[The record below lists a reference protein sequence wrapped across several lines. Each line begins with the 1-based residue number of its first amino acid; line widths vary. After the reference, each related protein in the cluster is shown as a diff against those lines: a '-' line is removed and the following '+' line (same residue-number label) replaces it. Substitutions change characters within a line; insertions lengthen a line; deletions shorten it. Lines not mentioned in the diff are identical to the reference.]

1 MNSTPDIG
9 VPKPR
14 RTGPF
19 GPAGEIVPRNQS
31 VVKLSAEDSMLAAFE
46 RLCDDGF
53 NQAPVVEG
61 SRCLG
66 VLRFFSAVQGLM
78 QEQWFRDKFATLK
91 VRNFVDLNP
100 RYIGVDD
107 WVDIGFDWQQDDL
120 ALVGT
125 PDALEGIVTATDI
138 LRRLTDYAQAFVHL
152 EGIEHDTRE
161 LLELALPLPASE
173 EAVLAAFVDGPRP
186 IKSLKS
192 YDECEFWQYALIF
205 GREATFAQ
213 LQDFCI
219 WDRGPLVNRLKRVST
234 IRNTLLHFRGRATD
248 REVSELEQ
256 FARHAASALARAR
269 EKMKT
274 RTTAAAVDTP
284 NAERVG

>member
-1 MNSTPDIG
+1 MAPTPNRSAQA
-9 VPKPR
+9 PR

-31 VVKLSAEDSMLAAFE
+31 IVKLSAEDSMLAAFE

-61 SRCLG
+61 NKCLG

-78 QEQWFRDKFATLK
+78 QEQWFRDKLATLK

-100 RYIGVDD
+100 RYIGADD

-120 ALVGT
+120 ALVGR
-125 PDALEGIVTATDI
+125 PDDLKGIVTATDI

-152 EGIEHDTRE
+152 EAIEHDTRE

-173 EAVLAAFVDGPRP
+173 DAVLAAFVEGPRP

-192 YDECEFWQYALIF
+192 YDECEFWQYGLIF
-205 GREATFAQ
+205 GRETTFAR

-248 REVSELEQ
+248 REVGELEQ
-256 FARHAASALARAR
+256 FARHAAAALARAH
-269 EKMKT
+269 EKLPT
-274 RTTAAAVDTP
+274 RTPAVAVDP
-284 NAERVG
+284 NSDQSR